1 MKKHCPKCH
10 LDIDDVMGITNCPL
24 CGTELKKGWIGS
36 RTVLVFV
43 GKVNKV

>member
-10 LDIDDVMGITNCPL
+10 LDIDDVMGITNCPI
-24 CGTELKKGWIGS
+24 CGGKLKKGWIGS
-36 RTVLVFV
+36 RTILAFV